1 MTEEQKEKYA
11 NFLDKISEI
20 LGLNKPVDILRLCA
34 VTDEYLRP
42 IEKHITELEKENAEL
57 KSIADFQTSSNMDRY
72 FQLKRSKE
80 QLTKAKDIIRDYKIV
95 VEGDHTTVCSVPEEN
110 RCINVLKLNEQAEQ
124 YLKEVSDD
132 RKQ

>member
-1 MTEEQKEKYA
+1 MTEEQKEEHT
-11 NFLDKISEI
+11 NFLDKISEK

-42 IEKHITELEKENAEL
+42 IEKHITELEKEYAEL

-124 YLKEVSDD
+124 YLKEVSE
-132 RKQ
+132 

>member
-1 MTEEQKEKYA
+1 MTKGELKKEATEYA
-11 NFLDKISEI
+11 LEWGDK
-20 LGLNKPVDILRLCA
+20 
-34 VTDEYLRP
+34 TDGTYACCRDGYLAGAEPR
-42 IEKHITELEKENAEL
+42 EKRIAELEKENAEL
-57 KSIADFQTSSNMDRY
+57 KAIADFQTSSNMDRY

-124 YLKEVSDD
+124 YLKEVSE
-132 RKQ
+132 